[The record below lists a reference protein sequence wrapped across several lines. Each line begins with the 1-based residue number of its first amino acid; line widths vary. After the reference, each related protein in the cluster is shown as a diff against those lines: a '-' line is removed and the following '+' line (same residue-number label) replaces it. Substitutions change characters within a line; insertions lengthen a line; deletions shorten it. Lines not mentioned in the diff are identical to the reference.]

1 MEKSLSS
8 SDLDMLRQKGLLEED
23 EVALLVGDV
32 VVAENVISKS
42 RRVIQTSGLLLESTK
57 RVLTD

>member
-1 MEKSLSS
+1 MEKPLSS
-8 SDLDMLRQKGLLEED
+8 SDLDMLRQKGLLEEN

-32 VVAENVISKS
+32 VIAENVISKS
-42 RRVIQTSGLLLESTK
+42 RRVIQTSGLLLESTR

>member
-1 MEKSLSS
+1 MEKPLAS
-8 SDLDMLRQKGLLEED
+8 SDLDMLRQKGLLEEN

-32 VVAENVISKS
+32 IVAENVISKA

-57 RVLTD
+57 QILTD